1 MCVLACV
8 CRCLRRPEEGVG
20 CPRAEVA
27 EIVSSPAWGP
37 RAELRSSG
45 RAQCSASGLSLQP
58 CWQLFASLP
67 AFVRKQIS
75 SALASLRAGVCV
87 FTTTWHVVPAS
98 FAFLYLS
105 YPYMQASRWALL
117 FVNSVWQR
125 LSLLIACHLFI
136 FNKIA
141 DYPAWNLL
149 PWYLDFCGFWVKTY
163 VWVLFLLTNT
173 EEESLHT

>member
-1 MCVLACV
+1 MCVFTCV
-8 CRCLRRPEEGVG
+8 CRCPRRPDEGVG
-20 CPRAEVA
+20 CPGAEVA
-27 EIVSSPAWGP
+27 EIVSSPALVL
-37 RAELRSSG
+37 RAELRSSA
-45 RAQCSASGLSLQP
+45 RAECSAAELSAEP
-58 CWQLFASLP
+58 RWQLFASLP

-75 SALASLRAGVCV
+75 SAPTFLLAGVCV
-87 FTTTWHVVPAS
+87 FTTTWHVVPAP
-98 FAFLYLS
+98 FALLYFW
-105 YPYMQASRWALL
+105 YPYMQASRWTLL
-117 FVNSVWQR
+117 FVNSVWQL

-163 VWVLFLLTNT
+163 VWVLFLPTNT